1 MTIYFAYKN
10 QTLMTQSQ
18 QLAKEEALEK
28 AREDLSSLNI
38 INVNSFTKLANQ
50 SNTLDQMQGR
60 KQIRS

>member
-1 MTIYFAYKN
+1 
-10 QTLMTQSQ
+10 MTQSQ
-18 QLAKEEALEK
+18 QLAKEEALDR